1 MAQDTPPALSAT
13 ILLLRDGAQG
23 LEVFMV
29 VRNYQIDFA
38 SGALVFPGGK
48 VDEGDRAPSIRARCQ
63 GDAGLDEE
71 ALALRV
77 CAVREV
83 FEECGVL
90 LADQGALSGV
100 PAVLEDAEAVRSA
113 VHGGQLDMEG
123 LLGGHDLGLNLTA
136 LVPFAHWIT
145 PDMMPRRYDTHFF
158 LARVPEAQ
166 AARHDGDE
174 SVDSVWINPAKALAE
189 AEEGKWTIIFPTRMN
204 LMKLARSST
213 VDEAL
218 TRAAAEL
225 VVTVKPWVE
234 NTSDGAFLRIPDDAG
249 YEVTSEPLEKL

>member
-1 MAQDTPPALSAT
+1 MAQNSPAAPSAT
-13 ILLLRDGAQG
+13 ILLLRDGVQG

-48 VDEGDRAPSIRARCQ
+48 VDEGDRAPSIRPRCR
-63 GDAGLDEE
+63 GHEEHDEE
-71 ALALRV
+71 ALALRI

-90 LADQGALSGV
+90 LAEQGVLSGV
-100 PAVLEDAEAVRSA
+100 PAALTNQETVRAA
-113 VHGGQLDMEG
+113 VHGGSMDMET
-123 LLGGHDLGLNLTA
+123 LLSAHDLGLDLTA

-158 LARVPEAQ
+158 LARVPGAQ

-174 SVDSVWINPAKALAE
+174 SVDSVWINPARALQE
-189 AEEGKWTIIFPTRMN
+189 AEDGKWTIIFPTRMN
-204 LMKLARSST
+204 LMKLACSAT

-218 TRAAAEL
+218 ARAAGET

-234 NTSDGAFLRIPDDAG
+234 NTDEGAFLRIPDDAG
-249 YEVTSEPLEKL
+249 YDVTREPLEKL